1 MYHVLL
7 RAMVGVLLASPFIVA
22 IAYLMAIFDRAC
34 WRFQRKHAY
43 RPGQR

>member
-1 MYHVLL
+1 MDHVLL
-7 RAMVGVLLASPFIVA
+7 RAMIGVMLASPFIVA

-43 RPGQR
+43 RPGRR

>member
-7 RAMVGVLLASPFIVA
+7 RAIVGVLLASPFIVA

-43 RPGQR
+43 RSGQR

>member
-7 RAMVGVLLASPFIVA
+7 RAMFGVLLASPIILA

-43 RPGQR
+43 RPGSR